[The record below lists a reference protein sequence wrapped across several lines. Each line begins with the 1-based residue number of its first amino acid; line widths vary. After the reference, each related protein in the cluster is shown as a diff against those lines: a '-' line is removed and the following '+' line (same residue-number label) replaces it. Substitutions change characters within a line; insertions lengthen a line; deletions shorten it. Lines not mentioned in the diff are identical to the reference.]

1 MRTYVRAAICL
12 LLPLIVGNLATA
24 DQPAKPKEPPP
35 AAFATAS
42 AQAASIGKQ
51 REAIA
56 KQQTVLGIPPPENTF
71 FVLPSALN
79 PPADSPFFIMSER

>member
-1 MRTYVRAAICL
+1 MRVV
-12 LLPLIVGNLATA
+12 LPLILLIAVSSLAA
-24 DQPAKPKEPPP
+24 VDKLPKPKDP
-35 AAFATAS
+35 APTAFATAS

-56 KQQTVLGIPPPENTF
+56 KQQAVLGIPPPENAF

-79 PPADSPFFIMSER
+79 PPADSPFFILSER